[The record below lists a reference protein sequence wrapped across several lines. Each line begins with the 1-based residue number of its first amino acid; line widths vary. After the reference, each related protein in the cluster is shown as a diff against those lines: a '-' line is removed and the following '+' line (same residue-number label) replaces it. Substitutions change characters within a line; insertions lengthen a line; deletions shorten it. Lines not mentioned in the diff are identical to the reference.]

1 MPELLK
7 RAAALDK
14 TIRPM
19 AYLEPNKG
27 GIVSLGLSRLAAAL
41 KVEPNMQLQTYGD
54 RETVVLHGTYCTF
67 REISCIAW
75 HSRLDSCHAQDT
87 VYAQLC
93 LNHHDLWTSSRNS
106 LGLLSA
112 ADSGDCHWRGQEA
125 TSDCR

>member
-41 KVEPNMQLQTYGD
+41 KVEPNMQLQIYGD
-54 RETVVLHGTYCTF
+54 RESSCASWHILHIQGK
-67 REISCIAW
+67 
-75 HSRLDSCHAQDT
+75 LM
-87 VYAQLC
+87 
-93 LNHHDLWTSSRNS
+93 
-106 LGLLSA
+106 
-112 ADSGDCHWRGQEA
+112 
-125 TSDCR
+125 